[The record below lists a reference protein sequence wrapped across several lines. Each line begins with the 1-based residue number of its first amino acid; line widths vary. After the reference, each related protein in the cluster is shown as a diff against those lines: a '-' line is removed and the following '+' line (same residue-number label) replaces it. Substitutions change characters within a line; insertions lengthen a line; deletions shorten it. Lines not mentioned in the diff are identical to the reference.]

1 MTPDCWTV
9 SFGNAHNSE
18 QRVIAAGY
26 DNGDVK
32 LFDLK
37 TQMFL
42 WDTNLKNG
50 VCGVEFDR
58 KDILMNKLGAAT
70 L

>member
-1 MTPDCWTV
+1 VTYFQIAGQSGNTNFND
-9 SFGNAHNSE
+9 SFGNCHNSD

-50 VCGVEFDR
+50 VCG
-58 KDILMNKLGAAT
+58 L
-70 L
+70 